1 MHPKI
6 EDCYLYPRKVGVFCS
21 NSDPAKRNQTHRGNP
36 CDGGAVS
43 WLVAEGRAIARY
55 CKTCSERDLPRLQEH
70 HPLGDWHL
78 APIYHDDPAMP
89 DQVKPRPPELC

>member
-6 EDCYLYPRKVGVFCS
+6 EDCYLYPRKVYVKC
-21 NSDPAKRNQTHRGNP
+21 NNHECRNN
-36 CDGGAVS
+36 AAS
-43 WLVAEGRAIARY
+43 WVVAEGRGVYRACQEHAADI
-55 CKTCSERDLPRLQEH
+55 EQLQEID
-70 HPLGDWHL
+70 PDANWHL